1 MLADDSRSS
10 EMDPMEHVSDRSIR
24 RALGFAGL
32 GIGLVMVALSF
43 DLPLALRCGAALAA
57 LVAVTLFIVAW
68 RTPHRDLRHSEPW
81 LMLNDMVPEFVSG
94 FGKAE
99 LMRRLK
105 ETLRRRLIWH
115 AERIGVLA
123 LALWAIML
131 ALLAFRAL

>member
-1 MLADDSRSS
+1 
-10 EMDPMEHVSDRSIR
+10 MDPMEHVSDRSIR

-32 GIGLVMVALSF
+32 GIGLVMVSLSF
-43 DLPLALRCGAALAA
+43 DLPLALRCGADLAA

-81 LMLNDMVPEFVSG
+81 MMLNDLVPEFVNG

-115 AERIGVLA
+115 AERMGVLA
-123 LALWAIML
+123 VALWTMML
-131 ALLAFRAL
+131 IALAARAQ